1 MSLMERR
8 LQLLLDR
15 HRFSLVEAEAART
28 GRSVAAVIREAID
41 WRFSSDASVRMSAA
55 RQLLAMS
62 EDPEGEEPDWAESKT
77 AMADALDR
85 YS

>member
-1 MSLMERR
+1 M
-8 LQLLLDR
+8 
-15 HRFSLVEAEAART
+15 
-28 GRSVAAVIREAID
+28 AAVIREAID